1 MIDLQQISKTYHQGR
16 SNAVT
21 ALQPVSL
28 KLAAGGIT
36 VIQGPSGSGK
46 TTLLSIIGLMS
57 RPSTGRIYVDG
68 RETTSLPE
76 HFAARLRRRT
86 FGFIFQNY
94 NLIKGHTVLD
104 NIMIPAYPE
113 GEPFSQLRR
122 RALALLDRLKLADKA
137 GRQVT
142 ALSGGELQRVA
153 MARAMI
159 NNPTVLIADEPT
171 AHLDSRLADRFLE
184 IAADLA
190 ADGMTVLAA
199 SHDPRVCTATCVHKL
214 IAMQDGRVVNNPQV
228 LA

>member
-1 MIDLQQISKTYHQGR
+1 MIDLQHISKTYHQGR

-46 TTLLSIIGLMS
+46 TTLLSIIGLMC
-57 RPSTGRIYVDG
+57 RPSTGRIYIDG

-86 FGFIFQNY
+86 FGFVFQNY
-94 NLIKGHTVLD
+94 NLIKGRTVLD

-113 GEPFSQLRR
+113 GEPFSRLRG
-122 RALALLDRLKLADKA
+122 RALELLERLKLADKA
-137 GRQVT
+137 GRPVT

-159 NNPTVLIADEPT
+159 NNPAVLIADEPT
-171 AHLDSRLADRFLE
+171 AHLDTRLADRFLA

-190 ADGMTVLAA
+190 AEGLTVLAA
-199 SHDPRVCTATCVHKL
+199 SHDPRVCNADCVKTL
-214 IAMQDGRVVNNPQV
+214 VCMQDGRVVHSPQV
-228 LA
+228 PV

>member
-28 KLAAGGIT
+28 NLADGGIT
-36 VIQGPSGSGK
+36 VFQGPSGSGK
-46 TTLLSIIGLMS
+46 TTLLSIIGLMC
-57 RPSTGRIYVDG
+57 RPSTGRIYIDG
-68 RETTSLPE
+68 RETTSLTE

-86 FGFIFQNY
+86 FGFVFQNH
-94 NLIKGHTVLD
+94 NLIKGRTVLD

-113 GEPFSQLRR
+113 GEPFSRLRQ
-122 RALALLDRLKLADKA
+122 RALALLERLKLADKA

-153 MARAMI
+153 VARAMI
-159 NNPTVLIADEPT
+159 NSPSVLIADEPT
-171 AHLDSRLADRFLE
+171 AHLDTRLADRFLE

-190 ADGMTVLAA
+190 AEGLTVLAA
-199 SHDPRVCTATCVHKL
+199 SHDPRVCNADCVDQL
-214 IAMQDGRVVNNPQV
+214 IFMQDGRVVDSPQV
-228 LA
+228 PA